1 MPRKLVILL
10 GPTGVGKTDYSIEL
24 AQKYDSPIISCDSRQ
39 MYKEMSIGT
48 AVPSAN
54 QLAAVKHYFIQTISV
69 TDFYTAGRYE
79 IDALNVIEEL
89 FEKGH
94 ETLVMT
100 GGSMFYIDAVCK
112 GLDDLP
118 DGDPVIRA
126 ELLKRLEEE
135 GVEVLA
141 EELMS
146 MDPLSC
152 EQIDLA
158 NGRRVVRALEVCIA
172 TGKPFS
178 SFKTGE
184 VKKRNFEIEKIG
196 LRRDRDDLRD
206 RIFRRVTGMMD
217 AGLVDEVSS
226 LEKYRETTALKTVG
240 YRELFDYFDGITSLE
255 EAVDNIRSHTWNYAR
270 RQMTWWKR
278 DAQINW
284 VDL

>member
-24 AQKYDSPIISCDSRQ
+24 AKKYDSPIISCDSRQ

-48 AVPSAN
+48 AVPSAD

-141 EELMS
+141 EELRS

>member
-48 AVPSAN
+48 AVPSAD

-135 GVEVLA
+135 GAEVLA
-141 EELMS
+141 EELRS